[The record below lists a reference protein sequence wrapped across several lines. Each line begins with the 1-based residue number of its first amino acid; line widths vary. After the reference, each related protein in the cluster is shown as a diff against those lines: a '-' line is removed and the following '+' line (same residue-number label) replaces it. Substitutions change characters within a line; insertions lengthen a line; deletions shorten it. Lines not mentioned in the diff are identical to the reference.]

1 MLIGT
6 WELVSLSAQLPNGQ
20 TIEPWGHAPP
30 GPIIYDANGY
40 MMALI
45 VGVPRDEG
53 GPDQEA
59 SRSDDRFTSYFGTY
73 EIDRTTG
80 EIVHHVTATLSRMQ
94 ASGELRRRF
103 ALHDDQLVLSFT
115 WMFNGMP
122 VENRL
127 VWRRLNSRDQE

>member
-1 MLIGT
+1 MANGAKAASLIGT

-30 GPIIYDANGY
+30 GRIVYDANGY

-45 VGVPRDEG
+45 VGVLHDEN

-73 EIDRTTG
+73 EIDQTTG
-80 EIVHHVTATLSRMQ
+80 EIVHQVTATSAGCRPRVSCAGASRSTMTSWSS
-94 ASGELRRRF
+94 ASPGC
-103 ALHDDQLVLSFT
+103 ST
-115 WMFNGMP
+115 G
-122 VENRL
+122 
-127 VWRRLNSRDQE
+127 